1 MLETCV
7 QRREL
12 SQQDQQRV
20 ARALREVNAVLGSQ
34 DCAED
39 DDNAEREVQF
49 QTALMANSQ
58 YIEQRARDVEN
69 VAVAMY
75 VRMWLYALC

>member
-1 MLETCV
+1 MQT
-7 QRREL
+7 
-12 SQQDQQRV
+12 QQRV

-34 DCAED
+34 DGAED
-39 DDNAEREVQF
+39 HDDAEREVQF

>member
-1 MLETCV
+1 
-7 QRREL
+7 
-12 SQQDQQRV
+12 
-20 ARALREVNAVLGSQ
+20 VLGSQ
-34 DCAED
+34 DGAED
-39 DDNAEREVQF
+39 HDDAEREEQLLSAV
-49 QTALMANSQ
+49 MANSQ